1 MTNALDGLRVEDR
14 SESIAGQY
22 CGRLLADYGADVLL
36 VEPAGGSVTRRMGP
50 MRADGSSYM
59 FFHLNFGKRG
69 CASEPGADILLLPAG
84 FDRAS
89 LPEDPRRITCTISGF
104 GEDGPRANWKGGE
117 LIYQAL
123 SGVMYRNGDPKGM
136 PLYGCGHR
144 ASYVAG
150 TAAYIS
156 VLAAL
161 HARRQTG
168 RGQHCSV
175 DIAECAASM
184 TYALATQFLYN
195 GVPEYRSEPQNLPSG
210 VLQCTDGWV
219 SIFIY
224 AYRWRGACEALG
236 LAEMADH
243 PRYATAEARMENWPE
258 VIAAFQS
265 VSRDMT
271 CQDFIA
277 RLQAHDQVAG
287 KAVYPSELISHP
299 HLLARD
305 YWQTVDTPSGP
316 RTMLGPLFRM
326 EKTPRHLKTPRTLKS
341 GALA

>member
-1 MTNALDGLRVEDR
+1 MTEALTGLKVEDH
-14 SESIAGQY
+14 SESIAGQF
-22 CGRLLADYGADVLL
+22 CGRLLADFGADVAL
-36 VEPAGGSVTRRMGP
+36 VEPEGGSAIRRMGP
-50 MRADGSSYM
+50 MRADGSSYL
-59 FFHLNFGKRG
+59 FFHLNLGKRSG
-69 CASEPGADILLLPAG
+69 SHGGTADILLLPAG

-123 SGVMYRNGDPKGM
+123 SGVMYRNGNPKGA

-150 TAAYIS
+150 IAAYCS

-161 HARRQTG
+161 HARRNTG

-175 DIAECAASM
+175 DIVECASSM

-195 GVPEYRSEPQNLPSG
+195 GVPEWRSEPQNLPSG
-210 VLQCTDGWV
+210 VMQCSDGWV
-219 SIFIY
+219 AIFIY

-236 LAEMADH
+236 LGHIADH

-258 VIAAFQS
+258 VLAAFQE
-265 VSRDMT
+265 VAIRLT
-271 CQDFIA
+271 CDDFIG

-287 KAVYPSELISHP
+287 RAVNPSELISSP
-299 HLLARD
+299 HLAARD
-305 YWQTVDTPSGP
+305 YWQTVQTPSGP
-316 RTMLGPLFRM
+316 RYVLGPHFRM
-326 EKTPRHLKTPRTLKS
+326 ERTPRVLKS
-341 GALA
+341 GAPL